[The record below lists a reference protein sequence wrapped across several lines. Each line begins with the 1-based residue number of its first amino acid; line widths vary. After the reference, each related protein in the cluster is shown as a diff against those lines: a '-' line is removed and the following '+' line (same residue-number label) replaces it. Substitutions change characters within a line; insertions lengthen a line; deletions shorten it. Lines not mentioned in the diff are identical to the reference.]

1 LKLFST
7 PPPAETGAAQNSV
20 LHAGPAP
27 PHPGS
32 TTAAHI
38 VTSPLQSLAG
48 RGSNPPAEASFTF
61 PRVVGD
67 RLRRLAAPVSRHC
80 HSLGVDRSFRVLRLE
95 VAAYWFAAPAS
106 TFGLST
112 WSLPSSLEPLPVPTM
127 PTPVDSPLELHL
139 SLRAPSLPPGSLA
152 VDLVK
157 QVHRN
162 RAPLLRSL
170 PLQRLRTGE
179 STHRGVASAATFRPR
194 RFSRP
199 RRFAPLRSLPGSPP
213 GNTLGFPALQGHSRL
228 AEDLAVSDVAS
239 PPGVAS
245 AAPA

>member
-7 PPPAETGAAQNSV
+7 PPPAETGAAQNSA

-27 PHPGS
+27 PNPGS

-48 RGSNPPAEASFTF
+48 RGSTPPAEASFTF
-61 PRVVGD
+61 PRVVGN

-80 HSLGVDRSFRVLRLE
+80 HSLGVDLSFRVSRLQL
-95 VAAYWFAAPAS
+95 ATHWFVAPAS

-112 WSLPSSLEPLPVPTM
+112 RSLPSSLEPLLVPTM
-127 PTPVDSPLELHL
+127 STPVGSPRELHL
-139 SLRAPSLPPGSLA
+139 SLRVPSLPPGPTTACL
-152 VDLVK
+152 LK
-157 QVHRN
+157 QTDRN
-162 RAPLLRSL
+162 RAPLMRSL
-170 PLQRLRTGE
+170 SLQRLKIE
-179 STHRGVASAATFRPR
+179 ASTHRGIAYAATFRPR

-199 RRFAPLRSLPGSPP
+199 RRFAPLRPVPGSPP
-213 GNTLGFPALQGHSRL
+213 GNTLGFHALQGNSRL
-228 AEDLAVSDVAS
+228 AGDPAVSDAIS